1 MEEKIKYKRGEHP
14 NSISILEYGRIKSL
28 ETRRRNRDIRLMMYE
43 QQKAEKEKRVL
54 NLELEIFKIKQRRAE
69 EEYCQKL
76 MDAEYYP
83 LSKKN
88 LNIIIRNVFN
98 K

>member
-1 MEEKIKYKRGEHP
+1 MEGKIKYKRGEHP
-14 NSISILEYGRIKSL
+14 NSLSILEYGRMKSL

-43 QQKAEKEKRVL
+43 QKKAEKEKRVL

-76 MDAEYYP
+76 MEAEYYP

>member
-1 MEEKIKYKRGEHP
+1 MEEKIKYKRGENP
-14 NSISILEYGRIKSL
+14 NSLSSLVQGRINSL
-28 ETRRRNRDIRLMMYE
+28 ETRRKNRDIRLMMYE
-43 QQKAEKEKRVL
+43 HQKAEKEKRVL

-69 EEYCQKL
+69 DEYCNKL

-83 LSKKN
+83 ISKKN

>member
-1 MEEKIKYKRGEHP
+1 MEEKIKYKRGGNP
-14 NSISILEYGRIKSL
+14 NSLSSLVQGRIKSL
-28 ETRRRNRDIRLMMYE
+28 ETRRKNRDIRLMMYDH
-43 QQKAEKEKRVL
+43 QKAEKEKRVL

-69 EEYCQKL
+69 DEYCNKL

-83 LSKKN
+83 ISKKN

>member
-1 MEEKIKYKRGEHP
+1 MEYKKYKRGENP
-14 NSISILEYGRIKSL
+14 NSLASLVQGRINSI
-28 ETRRRNRDIRLMMYE
+28 ETRRKNRDIRLMMQEYK
-43 QQKAEKEKRVL
+43 KAEKEKRVL

-69 EEYCQKL
+69 DEYCNKL

-83 LSKKN
+83 ISKKN